1 MLVLRKRLN
10 NAAWKKR
17 PIVWKKYKKM
27 LFLQNTSKYD
37 TMDNLDNNM
46 MDSLSFGEIF
56 GDPTIFESDDE
67 PLWDKLIQ
75 QVIDGNVIPVIGADL
90 LIDNV
95 SNPHKF
101 IIDFLAKGFRI
112 TSNPNSFS
120 ELVYDPDYM
129 KANKNKEDAIYYQ
142 VNKILASNKF
152 APSERLK
159 RLLSIRQFPFVI
171 STSFTPIVEQ
181 AMQAIWKD
189 ELRVMRFNNNP
200 SENNDIKSGTDL
212 RKPTVYYMF
221 GKVGEGAHKYVLT
234 DTDMLEFVSSWLSNA
249 DRARPKNL
257 YNELKDKYL
266 LMLGNNYSNWLFR
279 FIWFSMRKSNMGHGM
294 LAYDQLDESLI
305 HFLERAETFTK
316 QNTSDVIDQ
325 IMTRLD
331 KKLKENELTKF
342 DRPEDNTDV
351 FISYSR
357 SDSDVAEKLYAALSA
372 QGKRVWYDRQN
383 LTDGGNFMEEIRKAI
398 RTTKYFV
405 PILSNHITQEKDES
419 HVYRNEWAQAIE
431 VAISMGRTFIIPLA
445 EQGFDFYRAAIP
457 EKLQQHNAIFFN
469 GDDDMSAVAEKIIH
483 NMNQD

>member
-1 MLVLRKRLN
+1 
-10 NAAWKKR
+10 
-17 PIVWKKYKKM
+17 
-27 LFLQNTSKYD
+27 
-37 TMDNLDNNM
+37 
-46 MDSLSFGEIF
+46 
-56 GDPTIFESDDE
+56 
-67 PLWDKLIQ
+67 
-75 QVIDGNVIPVIGADL
+75 
-90 LIDNV
+90 
-95 SNPHKF
+95 
-101 IIDFLAKGFRI
+101 
-112 TSNPNSFS
+112 
-120 ELVYDPDYM
+120 
-129 KANKNKEDAIYYQ
+129 
-142 VNKILASNKF
+142 
-152 APSERLK
+152 
-159 RLLSIRQFPFVI
+159 
-171 STSFTPIVEQ
+171 
-181 AMQAIWKD
+181 MQAIWKD

-357 SDSDVAEKLYAALSA
+357 SDSEVAEKLYTALSA